1 MNLSIARIFC
11 SVCLKKENDN
21 ENEVICFQDLLLI
34 SPSHKLM
41 NELNVVIFSNTSAM
55 RETKCP
61 VIRVAEKK

>member
-1 MNLSIARIFC
+1 MNLSNARIFC
-11 SVCLKKENDN
+11 SVCVKKENDN

-34 SPSHKLM
+34 SP
-41 NELNVVIFSNTSAM
+41 LNVVIFSNTSAM